1 MNAEHRTE
9 LELVFRFALRL
20 DDGIALESIQRDKW
34 SAWDSMAQV
43 QLVSA
48 IENQFDLQ
56 FDLHEAMKMDSWASC
71 VALVAKKL
79 AP

>member
-1 MNAEHRTE
+1 MNAAQRTE

-20 DDGIALESIQRDKW
+20 PEGVDLATVQRSQW
-34 SAWDSMAQV
+34 SSWDSMAQV

-48 IENQFDLQ
+48 IENQFDLPI
-56 FDLHEAMKMDSWASC
+56 DVHEAMKLDSWDAC
-71 VALVAKKL
+71 LAFVTQKL

>member
-1 MNAEHRTE
+1 MNAEQRAE

-20 DDGIALESIQRDKW
+20 PDGTALASVRRGHW

-56 FDLHEAMKMDSWASC
+56 FDVREALALDSWDSC
-71 VALVAKKL
+71 VAVVGQKL
-79 AP
+79 GA

>member
-1 MNAEHRTE
+1 MSPERKTE

-20 DDGIALESIQRDKW
+20 PDGVELASVRRNEW

-48 IENQFDLQ
+48 IENQFDLPI
-56 FDLHEAMKMDSWASC
+56 DVHEAMKLDSWDAC
-71 VALVAKKL
+71 VAFVAQKL

>member
-1 MNAEHRTE
+1 VNDAQLSE

-20 DDGIALESIQRDKW
+20 PDDVALAGVNRERW

-48 IENQFDLQ
+48 LENQFDLQ
-56 FDLHEAMKMDSWASC
+56 IDVHQAMKLDSWDAC
-71 VALVAKKL
+71 VAFVAQKL